1 MIYYDF
7 DLNEEHIVLECDSIE
22 DVLKWAKTKLEDK
35 NTCDGDEHLE
45 GYVVT
50 MKLDNND
57 EPHEIDREF
66 VTIELDSE
74 PSMMA
79 QHCTWGR

>member
-7 DLNEEHIVLECDSIE
+7 DLNQEHQELQCDSVE
-22 DVLKWAKTKLEDK
+22 DALKWAKTKLEDR
-35 NTCDGDEHLE
+35 NICDDDEFLE

-66 VTIELDSE
+66 VTIDLNTE
-74 PSMMA
+74 PSQLA

>member
-7 DLNEEHIVLECDSIE
+7 DLNQEHIVLESDTV
-22 DVLKWAKTKLEDK
+22 DGALKWAKAKLEDR
-35 NTCDGDEHLE
+35 NLCDGDEHLE

-50 MKLDNND
+50 MKLDNNG
-57 EPHEIDREF
+57 EPHEIDRDH
-66 VTIELDSE
+66 VTIYLDSE
-74 PSMMA
+74 PDMMA